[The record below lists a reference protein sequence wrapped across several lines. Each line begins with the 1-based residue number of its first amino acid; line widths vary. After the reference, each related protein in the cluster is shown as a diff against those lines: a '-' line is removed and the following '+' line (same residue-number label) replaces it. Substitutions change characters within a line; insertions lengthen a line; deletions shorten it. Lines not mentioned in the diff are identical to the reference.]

1 MIAIDTSVVIAA
13 FAPWHE
19 AHSAA
24 SRALRLDPR
33 LPAHVLL
40 ESYSVM
46 TRFPPPHRAPPDVV
60 EAYLARHF
68 TSKPLTLSSDGYQRL
83 LAEAVALGIIGG
95 QLYDAVIAAEVR
107 RAGAKLLTRD
117 RRASSIY
124 ELFGIEFE
132 FAD

>member
-1 MIAIDTSVVIAA
+1 MAA

-19 AHSAA
+19 GHRPS

-40 ESYSVM
+40 ESYSVL
-46 TRFPPPHRAPPDVV
+46 TRLPPPHRAPADVV
-60 EAYLARHF
+60 EGFLGRHF
-68 TSKPLTLSSDGYQRL
+68 PSKPLTLTPDGYKRL
-83 LAEAVALGIIGG
+83 LGGAARLGITGG
-95 QLYDAVIAAEVR
+95 QLYDAVVAAEAA

-117 RRASSIY
+117 RRAVSIY
-124 ELFGIEFE
+124 ELFDVEVE